1 MRLWISG
8 RRDKPGGEES
18 FTVQQIAAL
27 PSGEGVMRHEKAL
40 WPIIYVR
47 GYAMTEGEIEATTAD
62 PFCGFNLGSTVYRAA
77 PDKKAPPRKFIF
89 ESPVVRLGSDY
100 GYSCI
105 FDAGADLF
113 DPDWTK
119 TCIPARS
126 IVIYRYYDE
135 ASRLLGSG
143 ETPPIEKFAEGLGT
157 LILRVRE
164 LVCADPEAKIAR
176 RDFRCYLIA
185 HSMGGL
191 VCRAFLQNP
200 KLGVGEAKKCV
211 DKVFTY
217 ATPHNGIDMAG
228 INVPRWLTAN
238 DISNFSRSRMS
249 EYLNLKKHGK
259 ERVDWLPEDAFPSER
274 FFCMIGTNRADYEA
288 GFGLSRTFAGHG
300 SDGLVRVA
308 NASVWGMAAN
318 GQVSAPCA
326 TAYAYRS
333 HSGYFGIV
341 NSEEAYQN
349 LVRFL
354 FGDVRVDMWLKVDEV
369 RLPDDVEKAFAKG
382 KKVEALYQFE
392 LLAAPRGK
400 RWYLTRR
407 VAEEDSVACRTLD
420 QLRGNAE
427 ARSSYLSTVF
437 LSRRARVN
445 PKRESLA
452 YAITLGVRVPDYEVE
467 GRFWS
472 AEHYEGGYIFRDT
485 VIVELTPPKT
495 ESGEWKVS
503 HAWESTLGVEK
514 SVPLAPKS
522 LDEGIEL
529 DIPFE
534 APGSPGITGRL
545 RLLARPWNN

>member
-1 MRLWISG
+1 
-8 RRDKPGGEES
+8 
-18 FTVQQIAAL
+18 
-27 PSGEGVMRHEKAL
+27 MRHEKAM

-62 PFCGFNLGSTVYRAA
+62 PFCGFNLGSTVYRAT
-77 PDKKAPPRKFIF
+77 PDKNAPPRKFIF
-89 ESPVVRLGSDY
+89 ESPVVRLGADH
-100 GYSCI
+100 GYSCV

-119 TCIPARS
+119 TWIPPQS

-135 ASRLLGSG
+135 ASRLLGVG

-157 LILRVRE
+157 LILRVRD
-164 LVCADPEAKIAR
+164 LVCAHPELGIAAK
-176 RDFRCYLIA
+176 DFRCYLVA

-200 KLGVGEAKKCV
+200 KLADPEAKKCV

-217 ATPHNGIDMAG
+217 ASPHNGIEMLG
-228 INVPRWLTAN
+228 VNVPSWLTAN
-238 DISNFSRSRMS
+238 DVANFSRKRMA
-249 EYLNLKKHGK
+249 EYLALKARERVD
-259 ERVDWLPEDAFPSER
+259 ERVDWIPEDAFPSER

-308 NASVWGMAAN
+308 NASVWGVDSK
-318 GQVSAPCA
+318 GKLSAPCA

-354 FGDVRVDMWLKVDEV
+354 FGDVRVDMWLDIAEV
-369 RLPDDVEKAFAKG
+369 RLPDEVERELSKG
-382 KKVEALYQFE
+382 RKVEALYQFE
-392 LLAAPRGK
+392 VLASPRGK

-407 VAEEDSVACRTLD
+407 VAEEDSPACRTLQ
-420 QLRGNAE
+420 QLRGGAE
-427 ARSSYLSTVF
+427 DRRIYLSTVF
-437 LSRRARVN
+437 LSRKARVN
-445 PKRESLA
+445 PSRPSLA
-452 YAITLGVRVPDYEVE
+452 YAITVGVRVPDYEVE

-472 AEHYEGGYIFRDT
+472 SQHYEGGYLFRDT

-495 ESGEWKVS
+495 GDGAWKVT

-514 SVPLAPKS
+514 NVPLAPKS

-529 DIPFE
+529 GIDFD
-534 APGSPGITGRL
+534 APGAPGIAGRL